1 MLGPGVWSPNRERKA
16 KVKKSKPLEE
26 SNAQLQL
33 HYKFLNVQP
42 HTMFR
47 EGVIYTLNLITT
59 FQKCPSGFPGD
70 QLVTAGVFGNFF
82 GRTVQ
87 FVHWTVQFVHFYL
100 NYMFRD
106 PMWPL
111 ESTFELPPGASHR
124 RSWSWTFGQRPEG
137 FLRHLWERGQEWLS
151 QPLGASNSEGSSFLS
166 VLFSQ
171 SWWDCLIC

>member
-1 MLGPGVWSPNRERKA
+1 MHHLQQDLDDSVLYVGTRCVITEQRKESEG
-16 KVKKSKPLEE
+16 KKSKPLEE

-70 QLVTAGVFGNFF
+70 QLITAGGFGNFF

-87 FVHWTVQFVHFYL
+87 FVHFYP
-100 NYMFRD
+100 NHMFRD
-106 PMWPL
+106 PM
-111 ESTFELPPGASHR
+111 
-124 RSWSWTFGQRPEG
+124 
-137 FLRHLWERGQEWLS
+137 
-151 QPLGASNSEGSSFLS
+151 
-166 VLFSQ
+166 
-171 SWWDCLIC
+171 